1 MRRFSPHLVNQL
13 ADNGTLAVQMP
24 DNWQEPSHTLMRQVA
39 SEMGL
44 PDRGRQP
51 LLPPAA
57 WYDLLS
63 RQGCEVDIW
72 RTTYFHPL
80 ASHQAIVDWLQG
92 TGLRP
97 YLAGLD
103 EQAGSAFLTRYLALL
118 ATHYPLQC
126 NGKVLLRFPRLF
138 IVRERSPPDVG
149 IGGQKSGVMKGVKE
163 RLYHPDFQD

>member
-1 MRRFSPHLVNQL
+1 
-13 ADNGTLAVQMP
+13 
-24 DNWQEPSHTLMRQVA
+24 
-39 SEMGL
+39 
-44 PDRGRQP
+44 
-51 LLPPAA
+51 
-57 WYDLLS
+57 
-63 RQGCEVDIW
+63 VDIW

-118 ATHYPLQC
+118 AAYYPLQC

-138 IVRERSPPDVG
+138 IVARK
-149 IGGQKSGVMKGVKE
+149 IAA
-163 RLYHPDFQD
+163 

>member
-1 MRRFSPHLVNQL
+1 M
-13 ADNGTLAVQMP
+13 QMP

-57 WYDLLS
+57 RYDLLS
-63 RQGCEVDIW
+63 RRGCEVDIW

-97 YLAGLD
+97 IWRARTSRPEARFSHAISHCWQHTIRYSVTGRCSCVSTAVYRGAKD
-103 EQAGSAFLTRYLALL
+103 RRLT
-118 ATHYPLQC
+118 
-126 NGKVLLRFPRLF
+126 
-138 IVRERSPPDVG
+138 VG
-149 IGGQKSGVMKGVKE
+149 IGGQKSGVMKGVKD